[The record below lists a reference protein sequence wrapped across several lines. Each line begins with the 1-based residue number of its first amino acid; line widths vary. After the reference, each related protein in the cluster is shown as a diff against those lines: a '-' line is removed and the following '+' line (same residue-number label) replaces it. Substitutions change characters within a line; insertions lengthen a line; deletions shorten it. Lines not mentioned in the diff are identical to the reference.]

1 MTTPPP
7 IITLLTDFG
16 DLDSYVSAMKG
27 VMLTIAPNVQLVD
40 ISHQVRPQD
49 VRHAAQILAR
59 VYHYFPPY
67 TVHLVVVDPGV
78 GSTRQPI
85 ALKTG
90 SGYFVAPDNGVLTY
104 VQQREKSWT
113 AIHLD
118 KEEYWL
124 PTPSN
129 TFHGRDI
136 FSPAAAH
143 LAKGISFE
151 DLGTPIQTP
160 VELPLPPLII
170 SESNVQGEVIHID
183 HFGNV
188 ITNIMRLV
196 WIDDQRLD
204 LLPVNVEPPT
214 PIQIDRHESY
224 VTCGWRTLK
233 GFCRT
238 YSEAEVGQ
246 PISLVGS
253 NGELEIAI
261 NQGNAG
267 DALALKIGD
276 PVTLHF
282 GS

>member
-16 DLDSYVSAMKG
+16 DHDGYVGAMKG
-27 VMLTIAPNVQLVD
+27 VMLTIAPNAQLVD
-40 ISHQVRPQD
+40 ISHQVSPQN
-49 VRHAAQILAR
+49 VRQAAQILAR
-59 VYHYFPPY
+59 AYSYFPPY

-78 GSTRQPI
+78 GSDRQPI

-90 SGYFVAPDNGVLTY
+90 SGYFIAPDNGVLTY

-113 AIHLD
+113 AIRLD
-118 KEEYWL
+118 REEYWL
-124 PTPSN
+124 PQPSN

-143 LAKGISFE
+143 LAKGIPFE
-151 DLGTPIQTP
+151 NLGTPLQTP
-160 VELPLPPLII
+160 VELSLPPLTV
-170 SESNVQGEVIHID
+170 SSTSAQGKVIHID

-188 ITNIMRLV
+188 ITNIMPLTWV
-196 WIDDQRLD
+196 DDQRLN
-204 LLPVNVEPPT
+204 LLPVNAE
-214 PIQIDRHESY
+214 PIQVDRHKAY
-224 VTCGWRTLK
+224 ATCGWHTLK
-233 GFCRT
+233 GLRRS
-238 YSEAEVGQ
+238 YSEVQKGE
-246 PISLVGS
+246 PIILVGS

-261 NQGNAG
+261 NQGNA
-267 DALALKIGD
+267 AESLALEIGD

>member
-1 MTTPPP
+1 
-7 IITLLTDFG
+7 
-16 DLDSYVSAMKG
+16 
-27 VMLTIAPNVQLVD
+27 
-40 ISHQVRPQD
+40 
-49 VRHAAQILAR
+49 
-59 VYHYFPPY
+59 
-67 TVHLVVVDPGV
+67 VVDPGV

-85 ALKTG
+85 ALKTNG
-90 SGYFVAPDNGVLTY
+90 GCFVAPDNGVLTL
-104 VQQREKSWT
+104 VQQREDSWT

-118 KEEYWL
+118 KKQYWL
-124 PTPSN
+124 STPSN

-136 FSPAAAH
+136 FSPVAAH
-143 LAKGISFE
+143 LAKGIPFE
-151 DLGTPIQTP
+151 DLGTPIPTP

-196 WIDDQRLD
+196 WIDDQHLN

-214 PIQIDRHESY
+214 PIQIDRHKSY

-233 GFCRT
+233 GFGQT
-238 YSEAEVGQ
+238 YSEAEMGQ
-246 PISLVGS
+246 LIILVGS

-267 DALALKIGD
+267 EALGLKIGD
-276 PVTLHF
+276 LVTLHF